1 MGRASYCPL
10 EQRQPLGF
18 SVLTNLSYERAKLGA
33 PAFHTLRGRGTLIL
47 GLSIQT
53 FTIIYVVIGL
63 MAIAVG
69 IVVLIGMFGSHRM
82 RGWTAFF
89 LLTTILTSVTGF
101 LFLIHG
107 FTSVLGIG
115 IASCVLLALALCG
128 LYGKHLAGAWR
139 WIYVACISNALYL
152 NVLVLIVLETAG
164 TQTTGANPVRA
175 VVPDSEGRCT
185 NRFSFYQHCC
195 GAQISPRPGFFHLV
209 D

>member
-107 FTSVLGIG
+107 FTSVLGTG

-139 WIYVACISNALYL
+139 WIYVACASNALYL
-152 NVLVLIVLETAG
+152 NVLVLIVQSFQKLPALKPLAP
-164 TQTTGANPVRA
+164 TQSEPSFLIVKGVALIVFLFISIAAALRFRPVR
-175 VVPDSEGRCT
+175 D
-185 NRFSFYQHCC
+185 FST
-195 GAQISPRPGFFHLV
+195 
-209 D
+209 